1 MPALLALLAPSQYQA
16 RAELAFRSIA
26 SQLSALLPRTR
37 IEHVGASSIPGAIS
51 KGDLDICVL
60 VASSHHQ
67 TTVDALEGL
76 GYVIKT
82 DTLRTPELCM
92 LVSPRKDMDVALQV
106 VSEGSRFE
114 FFLHFRD
121 RLRAEPRLVAQ
132 YNQLKRRFAPSGPE
146 RYRRAKDRFI
156 QRVIGSPQ
164 APQS

>member
-1 MPALLALLAPSQYQA
+1 M
-16 RAELAFRSIA
+16 
-26 SQLSALLPRTR
+26 
-37 IEHVGASSIPGAIS
+37 
-51 KGDLDICVL
+51 
-60 VASSHHQ
+60 
-67 TTVDALEGL
+67 EGL